1 MKNTRTGQR
10 TIRKLLKG
18 AGSAIL
24 LAALFVLVFAGTLSG
39 AFGVENSLR
48 ENGIIESNVA
58 DAAST
63 YTATLTSKTLTLK
76 GNSSNINTYV
86 DTLSA
91 SSGFGYTTNEYSKE
105 GNSYTFKHGASY
117 GYTNNSNKWGDE
129 EYSAEIRVGFRLN
142 ASTSKFYKIRSVANV
157 ALWVEGGGSASV
169 AAKAATAISN
179 TTTAPVYDYPAAQN
193 NKNSHTITK
202 TESTSHGSH
211 ISVKGKH
218 DAVFANTSSASTD
231 ANASI
236 TSANEITVRG
246 GGTFYVFVKLYCW
259 DDANTANIS
268 RAMFIDSISFNATE
282 TSPFAAGTGT
292 SSDPYQ
298 LRNRSDFDLLSGYLR
313 TDISFAG
320 EYFKVQPDTS
330 NGQNGYIDMLGN
342 NANYGAYTPG
352 GLYDSTSHGSFR
364 GHLDGNNVEIRNLV
378 ISVGTDTARAALI
391 GTAGDGAVI
400 SNVHIASGSSVS
412 SLRSD
417 AAGVVGFVSGNVTV
431 SGCVN
436 DASIYSPMQN
446 GGIVANVSTS
456 GNLTITNCQN
466 NGTISG
472 YKLCGGIVGYVQK
485 TATVT
490 GCVNNSSGKVHCSID
505 AGGIVGYA
513 KPSTSITGCTNNG
526 TVSADVPSY
535 VPYSI
540 VRYDAHVPNSE
551 EGVRNMIS
559 DRNQESK
566 YCTSKN
572 GAMSFV
578 IEVPDGVSIAKFAI
592 RNANDTWN
600 NSGRAPKEVYIWGS
614 NTRTSLGDKT
624 NKGDAYGLDPHGAG
638 QDGWTSV
645 YSNGNIGLG
654 TTNYYRKE
662 YSLPQTQHYKYYWIR
677 IAGTDGAIQ
686 FSEFEVLSGKGND
699 IGGIVGYADGTSSS
713 DNVVVDSSTNNGNVI
728 GADNVGGIVGGGLY
742 TSISTSATNSG
753 KITGISAVGGI
764 AGCAGSRDDSNK
776 GFSIANAQNSG
787 EIISS
792 GGEYVGGISG
802 YSRYTSYSGTIS
814 NTGNISASKTEI
826 VGGVV
831 GYLYR
836 GTLANATNG
845 GKVVGKSHV
854 GGVVGVIE
862 WGQVNNATN
871 SGEVRGTI
879 DTSDDNKGG
888 YNVGGIAGRLSR
900 DSSASNPTCITGN
913 LNNTGCVSG
922 TDAVGGIIG
931 RIESGGNATF
941 DWNATVNITSSA
953 LGDDDGVKGR
963 SYVGGAIGY
972 LSAKVTVQG
981 SIDIS
986 GNDVDSN
993 GFDGYAIGG
1002 IVGYNAGTIK
1012 KKNTSD
1018 VIVCAVRVIAR
1029 GSSTVGSI
1037 AYNGNT
1043 YSGSIIGGIVGFNAG
1058 TIEGATRTN
1067 RANGDALDVISTSR
1081 RDYLG
1086 GIAGVNLGTLKNC
1099 ENTSTY
1105 VGILNTNKYGGKYVG
1120 GVVGYN
1126 TGSVEK
1132 CKSTSTVN
1140 GTNYVGGF
1148 IGYNGKS
1155 GLIVD
1160 GYTNTATVTGE
1171 NYVGGIVGA
1180 TVASLTIKNSTN
1192 SGNISG
1198 AYYVGGLAGAC
1209 NDASLIVYDCSNTTD
1224 VTGSKKSIGGILGG
1238 TTGNS
1243 SLAIYDC
1250 YNSGAITNTGD
1261 LSNIGGI
1268 VGRAY
1273 TASTTAE
1280 AIYIHNCYN
1289 AGAISD
1295 TEGTVQNEV
1304 YGVGGIVGYLR
1315 ADASGVAV
1323 VKYCYNKSSVSGKIF
1338 VGGIVGGGLNNQYLT
1353 IEYCYAIVDGNNAI
1367 TSKNDTAGAILG
1379 GANGG
1384 QGQTVNF
1391 TVNNSWGFYTD
1402 ESVLDSH
1409 NTGAGAFGAYLLNT
1423 TGKKVYPIVDNA
1435 LDNDW
1440 TKIVSKGITSF
1451 YIESGIRVENKHYL
1465 ALLKENKG
1473 ENDKGE
1479 NESVTKNIATPSNMD
1494 SLSIT
1499 ANSDGST
1506 VFGDL
1511 RYSAA
1516 TTTTARNIRVC
1527 SEKIVYKAPDTEYT
1541 GPDSEFNKQGKSTR
1555 YTWTIQGKRTGYIAT
1570 FALADG
1576 NDVNVTAN
1584 GYTFN
1589 CKITAVGVSPE
1600 KIFGQIAGE
1609 TGVKIVPRKLTLDY
1623 KFLSESV
1630 LGNNVYRNA
1639 DHGLEWITISRVLDY
1654 ASFGNVITLNKQNA
1668 QGFSYSYQGELV
1680 LTATGTF
1687 SKDDVGQYSYTLTIE
1702 SSNYT
1707 FEYPQG
1713 TDVAYKTWSFN
1724 ITPFDLSGANVW
1736 FGVKYDSSDINYIN
1750 NMVVTNNVLDYVN
1763 GIGYYPLNA
1772 TAKQTPQ
1779 ALIYQNDNYK
1789 ASNFVI
1795 YVRYSNGNYD
1805 VLDLSNE
1812 YTLSALAPAGGNH
1825 VSSQSVSAT
1834 GVGNFANVVTKYYVV
1849 LDSDF
1854 GWTSSDNT
1862 ESWGTAKNPFVI
1874 STQAQFMRLSQILNG
1889 DKAWNS
1895 INGDSKDV
1903 MIADTRSVAR
1913 DRSYEGA
1920 HFVVTADIDLDE
1932 TFMPIGNDVFVFKAK
1947 SFASAK
1953 MQDGNVVLA
1962 KISYDYSDSTRSY
1975 IGLFGNAEGTE
1986 FKNLYVKGKG
1996 VVQGRDY
2003 VGGLVGRLIDGSVN
2017 NCTFTSSQSVEGHDY
2032 VGGLIGYAD
2041 NTKIVYDNTSSTNM
2055 SSGSKLVRATVKG
2068 HSYVGGIVG
2077 KWVVKSASQF
2087 NDSNAEG
2094 LYFSNTGNVTVSS
2107 VDDGSYVGG
2116 IAGQLDASQCSEK
2129 LDVLARINNG
2139 SASDNSP
2146 RFTVEG
2152 SNFVGVLYG
2161 SFMGAGIDK
2170 TTIKVLREDHIF
2182 ATLKL
2187 NGSGYAVGGLV
2198 GYLTNAN
2205 LKFEVNYTVNN
2216 KNVRFTLGNNSPSF
2230 FGGLVGFLGEGATIS
2245 GKNTQSGFVTLT
2257 GSTAFGS
2264 GANKLG
2270 NFVGGF
2276 VGYVSSGAGRVNGD
2290 ATIFADDLILVNER
2304 VGAIYATDFVGGLIG
2319 AFGKLEQNKIPS
2331 DLLNNGFSELY
2342 NNLRYGS
2349 RTASDNS
2356 NIISFKP
2363 YSANNEA
2370 SVTGSDYVGGLF
2382 GSAASN
2388 VLIVLKNAQQDAIES
2403 MSTATFEVF
2412 NSGAIVGNNYV
2423 GGIAGYLGNGLHT
2436 LERIVNKG
2444 KIGSANA
2451 EYVGGL
2457 VGYLVSG
2464 DVFNSVSVYNGTT
2477 PNASSD
2483 MYVGKQ
2489 NVGGLIGYMQGGSLT
2504 DSISTGFKFDGSNT
2518 SLTKGGVVG
2527 GVVNPRIEGSW
2538 TIYIATSPTETTT
2551 SVNKNGKFVIVDS
2564 SITNRVGVFNFVLA
2578 MAGICKETTYNDY
2591 TFKQGELLIGVNYP
2605 TDNVNQLA
2613 FYDASG
2619 RDSVMTSE
2627 TSTLAQANGIVRIG
2641 VPMNG
2646 GESYSVCVHE
2656 VKFSNIARYYGP
2668 SSIEITQVDIED
2680 ARKNV
2685 NECASMTDDQ
2695 IRNYLLNNADKL
2707 NAQRGYKAPSG
2718 ADNRYYANVTN
2729 ADYYTDGTIKRI
2741 VANIFFRGILVGST
2755 ETTVGQQVGHY
2766 EKDFGYGSS
2775 GNPITISTQ
2784 EEWNDFAW
2792 SIYTGKQD
2800 YSGMYV
2806 KLLTSDVKI
2815 TKQASHTGTNNATYN
2830 FKAAIN
2836 NHAYDASNAT
2846 GKTNATSN
2854 LGYNMA
2860 GNIAI
2865 GYGTM
2870 SRVTFS
2876 GNVEAGSK
2884 TPSFKGTFDGN
2895 GNYITIQYEESAS
2908 RASVFPNAESATIE
2922 NLTVK
2927 GYVKATGLSGGTN
2940 DTVRAMSDYHIL
2952 SSKSGNSATAN
2963 EGIYKINDGDK
2974 DSKCYSAYNSMSFV
2988 AEFVAPLS
2996 VSGFAITNGGDNAT
3010 YPTRT
3015 AKKVKIWG
3023 SNKDRGTQRNNE
3035 NAIGA
3040 EASTSDGWT
3049 PVYSS
3054 NDIGLGSGNGES
3066 KNVNF
3071 SNTSA
3076 YKYYWVYIEGNG
3088 GGVQLSEFGFL
3099 QGQGFDCAGFVGK
3112 PFGSLV
3118 FKNCKNEADVSAL
3131 RNAAGIIGFND
3142 QQGYIITLESCV
3154 NEGNITS
3161 LEGSYTIGGRS
3172 ETYSY
3177 DDGWGNK
3184 AYSYGTGGIIGSVK
3198 GSLTI
3203 QSCRNTGRIV
3213 GGHNVGGIIGCS
3225 DGTEGNIAEL
3235 IIDSC
3240 ANSGFVLCNSGY
3252 WSADEGNRDSDGT
3265 SDYEG
3270 KKSYGIR
3277 LNIFGYAGGLVGRT
3291 GEYSILK
3298 MYASYN
3304 SGRVIGLSNMVG
3316 GMVGGVGYLYQPDA
3330 KTNYIVTGGKS
3341 VIAYCYN
3348 IGEVSA
3354 GGTFPKHTANLGYV
3368 GGLIGTERK
3377 NDGGDVVGGIAGI
3390 VGNIDILD
3398 CYNTGNITA
3407 YGITAYNRSWQL
3419 RAGGIVGQSEPLA
3432 GNAVNFKRC
3441 YNIGNVNSRHILNT
3455 MGAGIWDT
3463 ATALRYGA
3471 GISGYCDDY
3480 NSSASRVGAS
3490 DCYSIAYAVTLRVA
3504 NQKSTITGY
3513 RDSGFSNWYSD
3524 QRNVNW
3530 LYSDGVANVG
3540 NADEKCVKTGDLC
3553 TNYRDLT
3560 ALMKSDASVNVPGTG
3575 WKTGNAYNDFN
3586 GTDTSFN
3593 LTASYLSIDA
3603 DLPNM
3608 NIEDYPSGW
3617 IFVYGCLPQLAVF
3630 AVDTYNG
3637 LSMRSVNYGR
3647 NVYGEYQVGAAGTEF
3662 SPYVIKDG
3670 IDLLG
3675 LQTLVDL
3682 GYDFDGKYIE
3692 FANGTNNLEESVSK
3706 TINMNS
3712 ESSNTS
3718 SFAKSYKYTSDDSNY
3733 NGGKSYHLFSFGAAQ
3748 DYTNWK
3754 AENHAYSSGNTLSKG
3769 ASFANQNFIPVGRYG
3784 ANKVF
3789 KGIIS
3794 GKQETGNT
3802 TLYNLRISYVSN
3814 AGLFANVQDAEVRN
3828 ITVTGNVYSFSGA
3841 DDNNSTAGGI
3851 VATAYGSTIID
3862 GCQAGTSSWLNA
3874 YAYGKNKYYDENNI
3888 YAIKT
3893 AAGGIVGSVNT
3904 MRYDSGRYSFSEGTT
3919 ATISNNI
3926 SKYADVRSAKNNI
3939 GGIVGL
3945 ATGKY
3950 TSEATAKGKNNK
3962 VEIVGNKVESAWI
3975 FALSASGCNLDDVA
3989 TNVGGIIG
3997 YSDDY
4002 ITILARECTVGVNN
4016 GGSRTVR
4023 IEGENRIGGII
4034 GSTPAAVNEII
4045 GCKVYE
4051 TTTIAR
4057 KSDWGAVTNAGD
4069 GGTAIGGIVGQTRSA
4084 TGTDPI
4090 TTTFSGN
4097 IQFYGTISIAVQT
4110 NYISENNR
4118 SNDGV
4123 VRNVGGIVG
4132 DMGSGA
4138 RIATDSEIF
4147 VGGKIEITAAV
4158 DSKHVNRNIGGV
4170 AGRTND
4176 VAFSGSF
4183 EVAPALSAETAYQI
4197 GGFIGKNNGT
4207 VNILADNTTI
4217 KIGGNITGSKDVG
4230 GFIGYNSA
4238 TGRLVIGADQY
4249 RAVSYN
4255 SALDINILERIEQTK
4270 DVSAE
4275 TLIDASGNN
4284 LGGIVGNNEAG
4295 GIVNIVKGNIVN
4307 GGSIGYRNKNGVIVG
4322 NVASDNVGG
4331 IIGVNNGALTMGG
4344 SRYENVKL
4352 SITNKGKV
4360 QGRNYVGGVIGKL
4373 NFGTIAGDF
4382 INSGN
4387 VKGHDYVGGSIG
4399 YVSKDAEIIA
4409 QTRETLF
4416 ENVATGATS
4425 QSDALVAGG
4434 AYSSADDAAYNVDG
4448 NDYVGGSIG
4457 FMLGKSLGK
4466 GIDCKVVFRS
4476 SGTVNGNKYVG
4487 GSIGVLAGETMYT
4500 DFISEGSM
4508 EKVDATTAVGGSVG
4522 FIGVPNPLVIS
4533 TDENERITSAD
4544 IKVTHTHFE
4553 ANGTLT
4559 LSGKNA
4565 ASAKASAPDEYTWG
4579 GIGGAIGAIGDKAD
4593 NLFDNSGNDKWSN
4606 NTYYASGN
4614 VDAKDFYHVGG
4625 IVGLIKADNITI
4637 ANMLAYDTIVTGAKN
4652 VGGIVGATIGKKTVI
4667 DSAFSISTK
4676 IDGGVFT
4683 ATEGNAGGIIGLS
4696 MTSDEN
4702 ASDDE
4707 KANDTDASTSY
4718 WVKGY
4723 SNAELAGS
4731 NVSRLQQTLG
4741 RYTLAYESWTGADGK
4756 TITVIFTEEL
4766 IGKGATKQTPS
4777 DNPTNDGF
4785 EAIYPTPY
4793 YYIEAVGTHKAA
4805 SGKTY
4810 TVNPDEATAENGY
4823 ILLTLQSTLTWSDYF
4838 EGTSVKY
4845 VEEANAWVVEKENWT
4860 QYSTGTKQT
4869 GWYFVYANDQTEQES
4884 IGIVSAVHTQNIN
4897 LDELYWKR
4905 IADAYTANER
4915 DLGLDDPDKNPIY
4928 SLIVKDTSKTGVVSG
4943 GQPEKGML
4951 YATATSADFMTKA
4964 SASGYYMYIASSGTV
4979 KPTAQHGTA
4988 ADENKFFIRVEA
5000 GSKDKVAGNV
5010 AVYYRSIAMGS
5021 SIKYN
5026 GYERFAPI
5034 SLQGDI
5040 TYDTSVYNGDERDE
5054 KNRYYYNTQNKAGAT
5069 PKEAGTYYSTVN
5081 VYYFDDNGKAYVVG
5095 GIFEGA
5101 WRISRRDLTFSASGM
5116 NSSYIYG
5123 QTAEIKTTLT
5133 LSNVANPDADTFDFV
5148 VRITDEKDRVLANI
5162 TWDGNGAPNAK
5173 ISDNTAKIAVS
5184 GATWIDGETVAADKK
5199 YNVEGESVVKN
5210 TRTAM
5215 FSVTYKMAKTYKI
5228 KVLSISDAKNYLM
5241 PNDDYQLVVQRKNL
5255 TVALSPA
5262 SAQFN
5267 YAKHNATWTIDGVIA
5282 EDNFASV
5289 LSQFIPE
5296 VHVVL
5301 GSYNT
5306 PFVEKWNNVS
5316 EALKIED
5323 GNGKVV
5329 AQFEIAGNTIKLTQV
5344 ESVGEYYIEFAAP
5357 SDDCNYK
5364 FNNNETSSYKA
5375 PSYHI
5380 GLNSITVTWSTDDS
5394 SGKHIYNASTK
5405 GKIIAKVSA
5414 VYPIENFDVFVSTYF
5429 NQYVN
5434 GKKLDATAKKTVNVS
5449 NGIATIVFETT
5460 SYNAGKYSAG
5470 LEYSA
5475 AIPKTDCVYK
5485 VVNATSVSGDRST
5498 KNYEIERATL
5508 YVSFNI
5514 ADGQRYVY
5522 NTKRQGLTEVYVN
5535 GILSKDKVYIKV
5547 SGDVRGSGAVD
5558 GSKFAISLTD
5568 DNIDAKD
5575 YTATVE
5581 LDESLG
5587 AGKNYLFS
5595 GKTTTKSISWTITP
5609 KDLTISNLN
5618 GGTVD
5623 YDATPH
5629 YPEIDISGADKGD
5642 RIGVFKYGDD
5652 TIVVN
5657 YSISGTTSGVFI
5669 NVGEYTIKVAD
5680 SNTITATRN
5689 GKAVPS
5695 SNYNVLNNA
5704 NNEVKFIINPA
5715 TVTIT
5720 WEDYNK
5726 VGPFVY
5732 TKADKG
5738 LAIKSLTFLANG
5750 NTHTSN
5756 VSNGSF
5762 AGYGTDKLLVSITGY
5777 QKDAGSKY
5785 NMSYDSH
5792 DLVKGTTN
5800 SNITPISKN
5809 YVFSNGLTSGDFA
5822 INKSKLKI
5830 ERPSGRISKV
5840 YDATQIVPD
5849 EQLKNIGYTISST
5862 NGGEYRSISKDA
5874 FNISAKYND
5883 KNVASGI
5890 AITFTYSLKS
5900 TYDKNYAYATST
5912 EDANIG
5918 TITPATITVTL
5929 DKLRNGRA
5937 TRAFGENSGGIN
5949 VFYGGAKGAVN
5960 GVNNNKSNTYRLG
5973 EGFTISGFPSAETT
5987 GVVKVLAKYVEVG
6000 KERGDTF
6007 NGYVNFVYNNGT
6019 DFVKGR
6025 ATDARVLQ
6033 DNLFKSLVFS
6043 IEDYVENSN
6052 ASANYNFQVV
6062 DAEKNSFT
6070 GNTLGDN
6077 NNPITIYDK
6086 ADQNPNHMN
6095 NASSTPLTIEITVKT
6110 YKISYDGETT
6120 SQSYAKADGSYNTDW
6135 KDVRA
6140 VGVPDDISVEVTNGW
6155 RWEADGKTPKKY
6167 TTYTVIQ
6174 GRAGSKELSAK
6185 VSGVNGKHLNYNMTN
6200 QPVLTIGYFVENS
6213 GDEFEIG
6220 SLSSLLIASYYWWV
6234 SANSGDPKF
6243 NQVINTTVTWKA
6255 LISDAEYSSDNPPA
6269 FAVPSGAPVPPEDVT
6284 TWDKYFEWLET
6295 DDGGKHI
6302 VFLNETGDVGEKGTW
6317 GYYTVTNSGEA
6328 KSYSVFR
6335 QIKDINGTF
6344 TDADILMLD
6353 NFFQVYNIET
6363 DKLQKKE
6370 WGYGG
6375 EFIENFVKV
6384 GSGNVA
6390 VALGSIFKSLDNG
6403 FTGTYDGGGYVIEY
6417 FNIMSFESG
6426 ANVGMFDVIGGT
6438 AIVKNLHLR
6447 NFTITATTGNV
6458 GGIAGKAIVGEN
6470 AIENVS
6476 WHGTISMSGDG
6487 NVGGLLG
6494 WSSRSVTKAIALGT
6508 INAKGGNIG
6517 GLIGSIEKDATSQE
6531 NVKVSNAVSFVYVDA
6546 TGSVSATFASATGV
6560 NVSGVFYLASSAWKR
6575 NGSAFTSSDGTYGT
6589 AKTYTQLIDGESAEG
6604 VVKAGSLSG
6613 YTAIDGKKYYQGSQK
6628 GVYDMLD
6635 DVNLSDIANRATLNA
6650 RQSMRLKDIIDVYV
6664 LMYDVKVVEVKMGTS
6679 VDDTAQVYEI
6689 SASSW
6694 LVGSKH
6700 GTDTD
6705 AIAITNKQQISL
6717 LRELRFAT
6725 FELGADVVAPATSGS
6740 DYAYGGVFFGK
6751 VTVADGKSYKIDFGG
6766 KRAFEYSLN
6775 AIPTKT
6781 NA

>member
-1 MKNTRTGQR
+1 MKNTRIGQR

-48 ENGIIESNVA
+48 ENGIIENNVA
-58 DAAST
+58 DAAVDVSDNVLQTNQVNNVKYANST
-63 YTATLTSKTLTLK
+63 SNWSAISSGNSGVTHAKTSGSTGNALNTMWDDSPTDIGFTAVAVNAYVNSENKTGYNFTSTMTITLHFSSLVQELTLSSK
-76 GNSSNINTYV
+76 LYAATNRSNGSSTCDHNAQSSLQYYNPVSKSYVGMGTVTTGTFSDNNYHEKTDSIKDYVIDTSAWSSSNG
-86 DTLSA
+86 L
-91 SSGFGYTTNEYSKE
+91 K
-105 GNSYTFKHGASY
+105 
-117 GYTNNSNKWGDE
+117 
-129 EYSAEIRVGFRLN
+129 
-142 ASTSKFYKIRSVANV
+142 
-157 ALWVEGGGSASV
+157 
-169 AAKAATAISN
+169 
-179 TTTAPVYDYPAAQN
+179 
-193 NKNSHTITK
+193 TITLRL
-202 TESTSHGSH
+202 
-211 ISVKGKH
+211 V
-218 DAVFANTSSASTD
+218 
-231 ANASI
+231 
-236 TSANEITVRG
+236 
-246 GGTFYVFVKLYCW
+246 GTFYCEKATWQNSKKEWAAGVG
-259 DDANTANIS
+259 NIQIEAKS
-268 RAMFIDSISFNATE
+268 LSGAGTQA
-282 TSPFAAGTGT
+282 SPF
-292 SSDPYQ
+292 
-298 LRNRSDFDLLSGYLR
+298 LLKNRKDFDIFRLFIEGG
-313 TDISFAG
+313 DAG
-320 EYFKVQPDTS
+320 QGVYFKVQPDTS

-352 GLYDSTSHGSFR
+352 GLYDSQGHGSFR

-378 ISVGTDTARAALI
+378 ISVGTGTARAALI

-436 DASIYSPMQN
+436 DATIYSPMQN

-485 TATVT
+485 TATVS
-490 GCVNNSSGKVHCSID
+490 GCVNNSSGKVYCSID

-513 KPSTSITGCTNNG
+513 KPSTSITGCTNKG

-540 VRYDAHVPNSE
+540 VRYDAHVPNTN

-592 RNANDTWN
+592 RNANDTSG

-614 NTRTSLGDKT
+614 NTRPSLGDKT
-624 NKGDAYGLDPHGAG
+624 DKGNAYGLNPTDAG
-638 QDGWTSV
+638 QNGWTSV
-645 YSNGNIGLG
+645 YENGNIGLG

-662 YSLPQTQHYKYYWIR
+662 YSLSQTQHYKYYWIR
-677 IAGTDGAIQ
+677 IAGTNGAIQ

-753 KITGISAVGGI
+753 KISGAYCVGGI

-802 YSRYTSYSGTIS
+802 YSRDTSYSGTIS
-814 NTGNISASKTEI
+814 NTGNISASKTEK

-831 GYLYR
+831 GYLY
-836 GTLANATNG
+836 GGLLENATNG

-879 DTSDDNKGG
+879 DTSDNNKGG
-888 YNVGGIAGRLSR
+888 YNVGGIAGWLSR
-900 DSSASNPTCITGN
+900 DSSADNPTCITGN

-931 RIESGGNATF
+931 RIESSGNATF
-941 DWNATVNITSSA
+941 DWNATVNISSSS
-953 LGDDDGVKGR
+953 LNDDFDGVLGR

-972 LSAKVTVQG
+972 LSAKVTIQG
-981 SIDIS
+981 SIGIS
-986 GNDVDSN
+986 GCDVDSN

-1067 RANGDALDVISTSR
+1067 RANGDALDVISTSS

-1086 GIAGVNLGTLKNC
+1086 GIAGINLGTLKNC

-1105 VGILNTNKYGGKYVG
+1105 VGLLQTTKYGGQYVG

-1126 TGSVEK
+1126 AGDIEK

-1140 GTNYVGGF
+1140 GTKYVGGL
-1148 IGYNGKS
+1148 IGCNDKS
-1155 GLIVD
+1155 ELVVD

-1171 NYVGGIVGA
+1171 NSVGGIVGA

-1198 AYYVGGLAGAC
+1198 AYYVGGLVGAC
-1209 NDASLIVYDCSNTTD
+1209 NDASLTVYNCSNTIA

-1238 TTGNS
+1238 TTGKS

-1250 YNSGAITNTGD
+1250 YNSGEITNTDD
-1261 LSNIGGI
+1261 LSNVGGI

-1289 AGAISD
+1289 VGAISD

-1323 VKYCYNKSSVSGKIF
+1323 VRYCYNKSSVSGKIF
-1338 VGGIVGGGLNNQYLT
+1338 VGGIVGGGYYNHYLT

-1367 TSKNDTAGAILG
+1367 TSKNDIAGAILG

-1423 TGKKVYPIVDNA
+1423 TGKQVYPIVDNA
-1435 LDNDW
+1435 LDTDW
-1440 TKIVSKGITSF
+1440 TKIASKDITSF

-1473 ENDKGE
+1473 EN
-1479 NESVTKNIATPSNMD
+1479 ESVTKSIAKPSNIE

-1516 TTTTARNIRVC
+1516 TTTTERNIRVY
-1527 SEKIVYKAPDTEYT
+1527 SEEIVYQAPNTEYT
-1541 GPDSEFNKQGKSTR
+1541 GPDSEFDKQGKSTR

-1570 FALADG
+1570 FAKTNGD
-1576 NDVNVTAN
+1576 DVNVSTG

-1589 CKITAVGVSPE
+1589 CKITADDVSPE
-1600 KIFGQIAGE
+1600 KIFGQIVGE

-1623 KFLSESV
+1623 KLLLDSV

-1639 DHGLEWITISRVLDY
+1639 DHGLDEIKISRVLDY

-1668 QGFSYSYQGELV
+1668 QDFSYSYQRELV
-1680 LTATGTF
+1680 FTATGTF
-1687 SKDDVGQYSYTLTIE
+1687 SAVNVGQYSYTLTIE

-1713 TDVAYKTWSFN
+1713 TDVADKTWSFD

-1772 TAKQTPQ
+1772 TATQTPQ

-1812 YTLSALAPAGGNH
+1812 YTLSALAPAGENH

-1895 INGDSKDV
+1895 INSDNQNVVLAK
-1903 MIADTRSVAR
+1903 DTRSVAR

-1920 HFVVTADIDLDE
+1920 YFVVTADIDLDE
-1932 TFMPIGNDVFVFKAK
+1932 TFMPIGNDVYVFKAK

-1953 MQDGNVVLA
+1953 TQDGEVVLA
-1962 KISYDYSDSTRSY
+1962 EISYVYSDSTRSY
-1975 IGLFGNAEGTE
+1975 AGLFGNAEGTS

-1996 VVQGRDY
+1996 VVQGHDY
-2003 VGGLVGRLIDGSVN
+2003 VGGLVGRLIDGSVD
-2017 NCTFTSSQSVEGHDY
+2017 NCTFASSQSVEGHDY

-2041 NTKIVYDNTSSTNM
+2041 NTAIVYDTSSANM
-2055 SSGSKLVRATVKG
+2055 SGAANLVRATVKG

-2087 NDSNAEG
+2087 NASNAEG

-2107 VDDGSYVGG
+2107 VDGGSYVGG
-2116 IAGQLDASQCSEK
+2116 IAGQLDASQCSET

-2152 SNFVGVLYG
+2152 SNFVGALYG
-2161 SFMGAGIDK
+2161 SFVGAGIDK
-2170 TTIKVLREDHIF
+2170 TTIKVLREDYIF

-2230 FGGLVGFLGEGATIS
+2230 FGGLIGFLGEGATIS

-2257 GSTAFGS
+2257 DSTAFGS
-2264 GANKLG
+2264 SANRLG

-2304 VGAIYATDFVGGLIG
+2304 ASEIYATDFVGGLIG
-2319 AFGKLEQNKIPS
+2319 AFGKLEQNKIPNGLAS
-2331 DLLNNGFSELY
+2331 DYPELY

-2349 RTASDNS
+2349 RAANDNS

-2363 YSANNEA
+2363 QKANNAA

-2388 VLIVLKNAQQDAIES
+2388 VLIELKNVQQDEIES

-2436 LERIVNKG
+2436 LERIVNRG

-2464 DVFNSVSVYNGTT
+2464 DVSNSVSVYNGTT

-2504 DSISTGFKFDGSNT
+2504 NSISTGFKFDGSNT

-2538 TIYIATSPTETTT
+2538 TIYIATSPTEITT

-2564 SITNRVGVFNFVLA
+2564 SITNQVGVFNFVLA
-2578 MAGICKETTYNDY
+2578 MAGVCKETKYNDY
-2591 TFKQGELLIGVNYP
+2591 IFKQGELLIGVNYP
-2605 TDNVNQLA
+2605 TDNVSQLA
-2613 FYDASG
+2613 FYDANG
-2619 RDSVMTSE
+2619 RDSVMTSA

-2656 VKFSNIARYYGP
+2656 VKFSNIARYSSS
-2668 SSIEITQVDIED
+2668 SSIEITQVDIDD

-2685 NECASMTDDQ
+2685 SECASMTNDQ
-2695 IRNYLLNNADKL
+2695 IRTYLLNNADKL

-2729 ADYYTDGTIKRI
+2729 ADYYADGTIKRI

-2755 ETTVGQQVGHY
+2755 ETTDGQQVGHY
-2766 EKDFGYGSS
+2766 EKDFEYGDET
-2775 GNPITISTQ
+2775 NPITISNQ
-2784 EEWNDFAW
+2784 KEWNDFAW

-2800 YSGMYV
+2800 YYGMYV
-2806 KLLTSDVKI
+2806 KLLTSEVKI

-2830 FKAAIN
+2830 FSAAIN
-2836 NHAYDASNAT
+2836 NHAYNAANT
-2846 GKTNATSN
+2846 TDKTNATSN

-2860 GNIAI
+2860 GNIAM

-2870 SRVTFS
+2870 SRITFS
-2876 GNVEAGSK
+2876 GNVEAGSE

-2908 RASVFPNAESATIE
+2908 RASVFPNAEGATIE
-2922 NLTVK
+2922 NLTVE

-2940 DTVRAMSDYHIL
+2940 DTVRTMSDYHIL
-2952 SSKSGNSATAN
+2952 FSKSGNSATAD
-2963 EGIYKINDGDK
+2963 EGIYKINDGNTG
-2974 DSKCYSAYNSMSFV
+2974 SKYYSANNSVSFV

-3015 AKKVKIWG
+3015 AKIVKIWG

-3035 NAIGA
+3035 NALGA

-3049 PVYSS
+3049 LVYSS
-3054 NDIGLGSGNGES
+3054 NNIGLDSGNGAS
-3066 KNVNF
+3066 KNVTFGNA
-3071 SNTSA
+3071 SA

-3118 FKNCKNEADVSAL
+3118 FKNCKNKADVSAL
-3131 RNAAGIIGFND
+3131 RNAAGILGFND

-3154 NEGNITS
+3154 NEGDITS
-3161 LEGSYTIGGRS
+3161 LEGSFTIGGRS
-3172 ETYSY
+3172 TTYSY

-3203 QSCRNTGRIV
+3203 QSCRNTGRVV

-3225 DGTEGNIAEL
+3225 DGTQGSIAEL

-3252 WSADEGNRDSDGT
+3252 WSADEGSRDNDDT

-3270 KKSYGIR
+3270 KNSYGIR
-3277 LNIFGYAGGLVGRT
+3277 LNIFGYVGGIVGRT

-3316 GMVGGVGYLYQPDA
+3316 GMVGGVGYLYQPNAD
-3330 KTNYIVTGGKS
+3330 TNYIVTGGKS

-3354 GGTFPKHTANLGYV
+3354 GGTFPKHTANLSYV

-3377 NDGGDVVGGIAGI
+3377 NDGGNVVGGIAGI

-3398 CYNTGNITA
+3398 CYNTGSITA

-3432 GNAVNFKRC
+3432 GNAVSFKRC
-3441 YNIGNVNSRHILNT
+3441 YNIGKVNSRHILNT

-3471 GISGYCDDY
+3471 GISGYCDNY
-3480 NSSASRVGAS
+3480 NSSASRVSAS
-3490 DCYSIAYAVTLRVA
+3490 DCYSIAYSVTLRVA

-3513 RDSGFSNWYSD
+3513 RDSGFNNWYSD

-3530 LYSDGVANVG
+3530 LYSDGVANIG
-3540 NADEKCVKTGDLC
+3540 NAQEYCVKTGDLC
-3553 TNYRDLT
+3553 QHYRDLT

-3575 WKTGNAYNDFN
+3575 WKTGNAYNNFN
-3586 GTDTSFN
+3586 GTATSFN
-3593 LTASYLSIDA
+3593 LKASYSSIDA

-3608 NIEDYPSGW
+3608 SIGDYPSGW

-3647 NVYGEYQVGAAGTEF
+3647 DVYGEYQVGAAGTEF

-3706 TINMNS
+3706 TINMNT

-3733 NGGKSYHLFSFGAAQ
+3733 SGGKSYHLFSFGAAQ
-3748 DYTNWK
+3748 DYSNWK
-3754 AENHAYSSGNTLSKG
+3754 AENYAYSNGNTLTKG

-3789 KGIIS
+3789 KGVIS

-3802 TLYNLRISYVSN
+3802 TLYNLRVNYVSN

-3841 DDNNSTAGGI
+3841 DNNSTAGGI

-3862 GCQAGTSSWLNA
+3862 GCQAGTTSWLNA
-3874 YAYGKNKYYDENNI
+3874 YAYGKNKSYDESNVS
-3888 YAIKT
+3888 AIKT

-3919 ATISNNI
+3919 ATISNNV

-3950 TSEATAKGKNNK
+3950 TSTATAEGKNNK
-3962 VEIVGNKVESAWI
+3962 VEIVGNGVEYAWI
-3975 FALSASGCNLDDVA
+3975 YALAASGCNLDDVA

-4002 ITILARECTVGVNN
+4002 ITVLARECTVGVNN

-4034 GSTPAAVNEII
+4034 GSTPAAINEII

-4051 TTTIAR
+4051 STTIAR
-4057 KSDWGAVTNAGD
+4057 QSNWGAVTNAGD

-4110 NYISENNR
+4110 NYISESNR

-4138 RIATDSEIF
+4138 RIATGSEIS

-4158 DSKHVNRNIGGV
+4158 DSTHVNRNIGGV

-4183 EVAPALSAETAYQI
+4183 MVAPALSAETAYQI

-4217 KIGGNITGSKDVG
+4217 EIGGNITGSKDVG

-4238 TGRLVIGADQY
+4238 TGTLVIGADQY

-4255 SALDINILERIEQTK
+4255 SALDINILERIEQT
-4270 DVSAE
+4270 E

-4284 LGGIVGNNEAG
+4284 IGGIVGNNESG

-4307 GGSIGYRNKNGVIVG
+4307 GGSIGYRNKNDAIVG

-4331 IIGVNNGALTMGG
+4331 IIGVNNGALTTGG
-4344 SRYENVKL
+4344 SRYADVKL

-4409 QTRETLF
+4409 QTSETLF

-4425 QSDALVAGG
+4425 QSDALVAWG
-4434 AYSSADDAAYNVDG
+4434 AYSSADDAAYNVEG

-4533 TDENERITSAD
+4533 TDENERIASAD

-4579 GIGGAIGAIGDKAD
+4579 GIGGAIGAIGDATD
-4593 NLFDNSGNDKWSN
+4593 NLFDNSGKDKWSD

-4614 VDAKDFYHVGG
+4614 VDAKNFYHVGG

-4652 VGGIVGATIGKKTVI
+4652 VGGIVGATVGKKTVI

-4696 MTSDEN
+4696 VTSAEN
-4702 ASDDE
+4702 ASDEE

-4723 SNAELAGS
+4723 SNSELAGS

-4741 RYTLAYESWTGADGK
+4741 RYTLAYESWTDADGK

-4766 IGKGATKQTPS
+4766 IGKGATEQTPS
-4777 DNPTNDGF
+4777 DNPTNDGI

-4810 TVNPDEATAENGY
+4810 TVNPDEVTAENGY
-4823 ILLTLQSTLTWSDYF
+4823 ILLTLQSTLTWNDYF

-4845 VEEANAWVVEKENWT
+4845 VEEANAWVVERENWT

-4869 GWYFVYANDQTEQES
+4869 GWYFVYANDQSEQES

-4915 DLGLDDPDKNPIY
+4915 DLGLDDPDINPIY

-4951 YATATSADFMTKA
+4951 YATATSADFMTKS

-5054 KNRYYYNTQNKAGAT
+5054 KNQYYYNTQNKAGET

-5081 VYYFDDNGKAYVVG
+5081 VYYFDDNGKAYIVG

-5123 QTAEIKTTLT
+5123 QTAEIQTTLT

-5148 VRITDEKDRVLANI
+5148 VRITDEKGNVLANI

-5173 ISDNTAKIAVS
+5173 ISDNTAKIVVS
-5184 GATWIDGETVAADKK
+5184 NATWIDGETVAADRK

-5228 KVLSISDAKNYLM
+5228 KVLSISDTKNYLM

-5255 TVALSPA
+5255 TVDLSPTGA
-5262 SAQFN
+5262 RFD
-5267 YAKHNATWTIDGVIA
+5267 YAKHTATWTVDGVIA
-5282 EDNFASV
+5282 EDNFALV
-5289 LSQFIPE
+5289 LSQFIPK
-5296 VHVVL
+5296 VHVVID
-5301 GSYNT
+5301 SYNT
-5306 PFVEKWNNVS
+5306 PFVETWNVN
-5316 EALKIED
+5316 EALEIKD
-5323 GNGKVV
+5323 GNGKIV
-5329 AQFEIAGNTIKLTQV
+5329 AKFEIIGNTIKLTQV
-5344 ESVGEYYIEFAAP
+5344 ESVGRYYIEFAAP

-5364 FNNNETSSYKA
+5364 FNNNETSSYDA

-5414 VYPIENFDVFVSTYF
+5414 AYTIANFADFVSTYF

-5434 GKKLDATAKKTVNVS
+5434 GRKLDATAKKTVTVS
-5449 NGIATIVFETT
+5449 NGVATIVFETT

-5470 LEYSA
+5470 LEYSD

-5485 VVNATSVSGDRST
+5485 VVNATSVSGDKST

-5535 GILSKDKVYIKV
+5535 GILSNDKVYIKV
-5547 SGDVRGSGAVD
+5547 SGDVRGNGAVD

-5575 YTATVE
+5575 YSATVE
-5581 LDESLG
+5581 LDESSG

-5595 GKTTTKSISWTITP
+5595 GNTTTKSVSWTITP
-5609 KDLTISNLN
+5609 KDLTISNLK
-5618 GGTVD
+5618 GGNVD

-5629 YPEIDISGADKGD
+5629 YPEIDISGVENGD
-5642 RIGVFKYGDD
+5642 RLGVFKYGDD

-5720 WEDYNK
+5720 WEDYAT

-5732 TKADKG
+5732 TKTNKG

-5762 AGYGTDKLLVSITGY
+5762 AGYGNDKLLVSIKGY
-5777 QKDAGSKY
+5777 QQDAGSNYK
-5785 NMSYDSH
+5785 MSYDSH
-5792 DLVKGTTN
+5792 DLVKNTTN
-5800 SNITPISKN
+5800 SNIAPISGN

-5822 INKSKLKI
+5822 INKSILKI

-5874 FNISAKYND
+5874 FNISAIYLD

-5890 AITFTYSLKS
+5890 AIRFTYSLKS
-5900 TYDKNYAYATST
+5900 TYSKNYAYTNST
-5912 EDANIG
+5912 EDAYIG
-5918 TITPATITVTL
+5918 TITPATIIVTL

-5937 TRAFGENSGGIN
+5937 TRAFGENSSGIN

-5960 GVNNNKSNTYRLG
+5960 GVKNNKSNTYRLG
-5973 EGFTISGFPSAETT
+5973 EGFTISGFPSDERAES
-5987 GVVKVLAKYVEVG
+5987 VRIVARYVEVG
-6000 KERGDTF
+6000 NGRAAFD
-6007 NGYVNFVYNNGT
+6007 GYVNFVYNDGT
-6019 DFVKGR
+6019 DFVRGR

-6043 IEDYVENSN
+6043 IEDCVENSN

-6062 DAEKNSFT
+6062 DAAGESFT
-6070 GNTLGDN
+6070 GNTLGDDD
-6077 NNPITIYDK
+6077 NPITIYDK
-6086 ADQNPNHMN
+6086 ADQNTNHKN

-6155 RWEADGKTPKKY
+6155 RWEADGVTPKKY
-6167 TTYTVIQ
+6167 TKYTVIQ
-6174 GRAGSKELSAK
+6174 GRAGSKVLSAK

-6234 SANSGDPKF
+6234 NANAENPEF
-6243 NQVINTTVTWKA
+6243 NQTINTTVTWTK
-6255 LISDAEYSSDNPPA
+6255 IVSDAEYE
-6269 FAVPSGAPVPPEDVT
+6269 SGVFSKPTDAPEEVT
-6284 TWDKYFEWLET
+6284 SWDEYFEWLENNKGIT
-6295 DDGGKHI
+6295 

-6344 TDADILMLD
+6344 TDADIAMLD

-6531 NVKVSNAVSFVYVDA
+6531 NVEVSNAVSFVYVDA
-6546 TGSVSATFASATGV
+6546 TGSVSATIASATGV
-6560 NVSGVFYLASSAWKR
+6560 SVSDVFYLASSAWKR
-6575 NGSAFTSSDGTYGT
+6575 NGSAFTSSDGNYGT

-6635 DVNLSDIANRATLNA
+6635 DVDLSDNANRATLNA

-6664 LMYDVKVVEVKMGTS
+6664 LMYDVKVVDVKMGTS
-6679 VDDTAQVYEI
+6679 DDDTAQVYEI

-6725 FELGADVVAPATSGS
+6725 FELGADVVAPTTSGS